1 MGESTPSKGGEAMS
15 AQTVDEPLVEPE
27 RFERLPYAQ
36 DWTVA
41 DLDRL
46 PEDGHRYEL
55 IDGVV
60 QVSPSPSHK
69 HQVIGNRLWR
79 LLEDASLP
87 GFQVTTAVG
96 VTVTDDRYLIPDV
109 LVVRGDHVRP
119 GDFQAEE
126 VRLAVEV
133 VSKSTRSMD
142 RWHKPHLYAA
152 GGIPVYWRI
161 ELDPLHL
168 IAYELDTT
176 GAAGE
181 ETEYV
186 EVARVEAGQRFR
198 TETPFALEF
207 DPAELLP

>member
-1 MGESTPSKGGEAMS
+1 MS
-15 AQTVDEPLVEPE
+15 AQTIEEPLVEPE

-60 QVSPSPSHK
+60 HVSPSPSHK
-69 HQVIGNRLWR
+69 HQEVGNVLWSVLR
-79 LLEDASLP
+79 AAAPP
-87 GFQVTTAVG
+87 GLGVTTAVG
-96 VTVTDDRYLIPDV
+96 VTIADDRYLIPDV
-109 LVVRGDHVRP
+109 LVVRGDHVRD
-119 GDFQAEE
+119 GDFEAGE
-126 VRLAVEV
+126 VLLAVEV

-152 GGIPVYWRI
+152 GAIPSYWRI
-161 ELDPLHL
+161 ELEPLHL

-181 ETEYV
+181 EAEYV
-186 EVARVEAGQRFR
+186 EVARVDAGQRFR
-198 TETPFALEF
+198 TDTPFAVDF

>member
-1 MGESTPSKGGEAMS
+1 MS
-15 AQTVDEPLVEPE
+15 AQTVEEPLVEPE

-41 DLDRL
+41 DLARL

-60 QVSPSPSHK
+60 QVSPSPSHA
-69 HQVIGNRLWR
+69 HQVVGNRLWR
-79 LLEDASLP
+79 LLEDASP
-87 GFQVTTAVG
+87 PEMQATTAVG
-96 VTVTDDRYLIPDV
+96 VTILDDRYLIPDV
-109 LVVRGDHVRP
+109 LVVRGDQVRD
-119 GDFQAEE
+119 GDFQADE
-126 VRLAVEV
+126 VLLAVEV

-152 GGIPVYWRI
+152 GGIPTYWRI
-161 ELDPLHL
+161 ELEPLHL
-168 IAYELDTT
+168 IAYDLDPT

-181 ETEYV
+181 EREYV

-198 TETPFALEF
+198 AEKPFTVEF